1 MGVAASTK
9 GPSKERPH
17 EGERRRLGRMQTSA
31 DRGGTREGG
40 KEGGRDGGREGGR
53 ERGGRVSLYTHV
65 RNMIQANFKAVSTF
79 HLLSFDV

>member
-40 KEGGRDGGREGGR
+40 KEGGRDGGRDEGREGETEGETEGGR
-53 ERGGRVSLYTHV
+53 EGGRGEGGFHCTHTS
-65 RNMIQANFKAVSTF
+65 AT
-79 HLLSFDV
+79 